1 MRRWLWLSLLLLG
14 LAGCNDNG
22 PTKMDWSYMSGSNA
36 DEIWHT
42 RALFFREGV
51 RTHES
56 GNGVVS
62 VVGERLLKEKDYQW
76 DVGGGR
82 SFYGQPVP
90 DKVELEWVSYH
101 DKKRYGITLDLPK
114 DLGKQMAQRYRL
126 KNGQIKQRNV
136 MGLGFAPGGY
146 VEVFLTNPR
155 VQPDVLIAS
164 GMAHEVTDWYDKKV
178 PLDSQYQERWASFD
192 KNFRPYYDKYPI
204 PSGEAWAPIMQ
215 GYRDNAARTDNDPV
229 AP

>member
-1 MRRWLWLSLLLLG
+1 MQRWLLLPLLLLG
-14 LAGCNDNG
+14 LVGCNDNS
-22 PTKMDWSYMSGSNA
+22 PTKMDWSYMVGSNA

-56 GNGVVS
+56 SNGVVS

-76 DVGGGR
+76 DVGKGR

-90 DKVELEWVSYH
+90 DKVEIEWVSYH

-164 GMAHEVTDWYDKKV
+164 GMAHEVTDDWYDKKV

-204 PSGEAWAPIMQ
+204 PTGEAWALDLTP
-215 GYRDNAARTDNDPV
+215 
-229 AP
+229 

>member
-22 PTKMDWSYMSGSNA
+22 PAKMDWSYMVGSNA

-56 GNGVVS
+56 SNGVVS

-76 DVGGGR
+76 DVGKGR

-90 DKVELEWVSYH
+90 DKVEIEWVSYH
-101 DKKRYGITLDLPK
+101 DKKRYGITLGLPK
-114 DLGKQMAQRYRL
+114 DLGKQMAQGYRL

-164 GMAHEVTDWYDKKV
+164 GMAHEVTDDWYDKKM
-178 PLDSQYQERWASFD
+178 PLNRQYGIDEFTERFGAL
-192 KNFRPYYDKYPI
+192 YQKYPI

-215 GYRDNAARTDNDPV
+215 GYRDNAARTDSDPV
-229 AP
+229 SP

>member
-1 MRRWLWLSLLLLG
+1 MRRWLLLSLLLLG

-22 PTKMDWSYMSGSNA
+22 PSKMDWSYMSGSNA

-62 VVGERLLKEKDYQW
+62 VVSERLLKEKDYQW
-76 DVGGGR
+76 DVGAGR

-90 DKVELEWVSYH
+90 DKVEIEWVSYH

-136 MGLGFAPGGY
+136 MGLGLAPGGY
-146 VEVFLTNPR
+146 VEVFLTHPK

-164 GMAHEVTDWYDKKV
+164 GMAHEVTDDWYDKKM
-178 PLDSQYQERWASFD
+178 PLNRQYGIDEFTERFGAL
-192 KNFRPYYDKYPI
+192 YDKYPI
-204 PSGEAWAPIMQ
+204 PSREAWAPIMQ
-215 GYRDNAARTDNDPV
+215 GYRDKAPRTDSDPV